1 MALTKITTDVI
12 TGDSITSS
20 LVGAEFTTSQSPLIP
35 TGTKDVEIYSTAT
48 SNEALYFLG
57 ANSGQPGLIEVEY
70 QPGNLIPA
78 GASLVGKYLKILGT
92 SNLGSI
98 VPGTYA
104 ITVAAFDAVYG
115 EAQITLGSNQQQ
127 AVGGYI
133 SPPINLEFYER
144 FPVYDVDWT
153 SAQIFIE
160 YLTSSIILNVTN
172 PVIGISKSIIAI
184 GSGNSSTITLNVGGA
199 AGTFNL
205 ISGAYDDTSG
215 VKNLYSIMC
224 VSATEF
230 WYSISQIAT

>member
-1 MALTKITTDVI
+1 MGLTKITSDV
-12 TGDSITSS
+12 
-20 LVGAEFTTSQSPLIP
+20 VGVEFTTSQTLSP
-35 TGTKDVEIYSTAT
+35 TGTRDVQIYSTST
-48 SNEALYFLG
+48 SLYTPYFLG
-57 ANSGQPGLIEVEY
+57 ANSGAPGLIEVEY
-70 QPGNLIPA
+70 QPDNLIPS
-78 GASLVGKYLKILGT
+78 GTSLVGKYLKILGT
-92 SNLGSI
+92 SNIGSI

-104 ITVAAFDAVYG
+104 ITANTTINEAYG
-115 EAQITLGSNQQQ
+115 EVGITLGSIQQQ

-133 SPPINLEFYER
+133 SPSINLEFYER

-160 YLTSSIILNVTN
+160 NESNSIILNVTN
-172 PVIGISKSIIAI
+172 PVIGISKSIIAT

-205 ISGAYDDTSG
+205 ISGEYDDTAG

-230 WYSISQIAT
+230 WYSISQIAV

>member
-1 MALTKITTDVI
+1 MGLTKITSDV
-12 TGDSITSS
+12 
-20 LVGAEFTTSQSPLIP
+20 VGVEFTTSQTLSP
-35 TGTKDVEIYSTAT
+35 TGTRDVQIYSTST
-48 SNEALYFLG
+48 SLYTPYFLG
-57 ANSGQPGLIEVEY
+57 ANSGAPGLIEVEY
-70 QPGNLIPA
+70 QPDNLIPT
-78 GASLVGKYLKILGT
+78 GTSLVGKYLKILGT
-92 SNLGSI
+92 SNIGSI

-104 ITVAAFDAVYG
+104 ITANSYIGPYG
-115 EAQITLGSNQQQ
+115 EVGITLGSIQQQ
-127 AVGGYI
+127 AIGGYI
-133 SPPINLEFYER
+133 SPSINLEFYER

-160 YLTSSIILNVTN
+160 YMTNSIILNVTN
-172 PVIGISKSIIAI
+172 PVIGISKSIIAT

-205 ISGAYDDTSG
+205 ISGEYDDTSG

>member
-1 MALTKITTDVI
+1 M
-12 TGDSITSS
+12 
-20 LVGAEFTTSQSPLIP
+20 
-35 TGTKDVEIYSTAT
+35 
-48 SNEALYFLG
+48 
-57 ANSGQPGLIEVEY
+57 
-70 QPGNLIPA
+70 
-78 GASLVGKYLKILGT
+78 
-92 SNLGSI
+92 
-98 VPGTYA
+98 
-104 ITVAAFDAVYG
+104 
-115 EAQITLGSNQQQ
+115 GSNQQQ

-230 WYSISQIAT
+230 WYSISQIAV